1 MAMLAKIRDA
11 APFHCYVVCFKV
23 PKLGAHVIV
32 FVPNTEDVESQI
44 TAVTLVLC
52 ADLGLDI
59 SIPGR
64 YPQIFVSDKY
74 QY

>member
-1 MAMLAKIRDA
+1 MAMLAKLRNA
-11 APFHCYVVCFKV
+11 APFHCYIMCFMV
-23 PKLGAHVIV
+23 PRLGAHVIV
-32 FVPNTEDVESQI
+32 FVPNTEDVECQV
-44 TAVTLVLC
+44 TAVALVFS

-59 SIPGR
+59 SIPCR